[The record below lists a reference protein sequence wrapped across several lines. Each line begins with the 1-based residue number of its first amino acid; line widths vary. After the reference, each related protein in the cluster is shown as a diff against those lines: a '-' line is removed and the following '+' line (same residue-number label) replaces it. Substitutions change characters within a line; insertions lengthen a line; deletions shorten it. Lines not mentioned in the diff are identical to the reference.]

1 LTRERGAANIPAGMP
16 ASAPLL
22 QFLLMLVAGWLHRQ
36 QAGVIEYLKAENRL
50 LRERLGGR
58 RIVFTD
64 AERRHL
70 AEKAKAIGRKVLS
83 ELGTIVT
90 PETLLRW
97 HRELVA
103 RKWTFVER
111 RRPGRPRT
119 REELVGLVVRMAS
132 ENPTW
137 GYTRIQGA
145 MTNLGHTLGR
155 GTIRGIL
162 KEQGIEPAPERGKGM
177 PWAVFLKAHWKGLA
191 AADFFTVE
199 VWSWQGLLTHY
210 VLFVIELAT
219 RRVCIAGITVQ
230 PDACWMMQVSR
241 NLLDV
246 VDGPLVDKQYLI
258 LDRDTKYCAEFRRA
272 FARQGLQVIR
282 LPPPSPN
289 LNAFAERYVR
299 SVKEECLSKL
309 IPIGQ
314 GMLRRALQA
323 YVAHYHLERNHQGL
337 GNALITPRPAKG
349 HQNGP
354 ISRRPRLGGILNY
367 YERCAA

>member
-1 LTRERGAANIPAGMP
+1 LTRQDGAANIPAEMP
-16 ASAPLL
+16 ASTTLL
-22 QFLLMLVAGWLHRQ
+22 QFLLMLAAGCLHRQ
-36 QAGVIEYLKAENRL
+36 QAAVIEYLKAENRL

-58 RIVFTD
+58 RIIFTD
-64 AERRHL
+64 GERRQL
-70 AEKAKAIGRKVLS
+70 AEKARAVGRKVLI

-103 RKWTFVER
+103 RKWTFIER

-119 REELVGLVVRMAS
+119 RKELAALVVRMAR
-132 ENPTW
+132 ENPSW

-145 MTNLGHTLGR
+145 MANLSHRLGR
-155 GTIRGIL
+155 GTIRRIL
-162 KEQGIEPAPERGKGM
+162 IEHGLAPAPERGKGM
-177 PWAVFLKAHWKGLA
+177 PWAVFLRAHWKALA
-191 AADFFTVE
+191 ASDFFTME
-199 VWSWQGLLTHY
+199 VWGWRGLITHY

-219 RRVCIAGITVQ
+219 RRVRIAGITVQ
-230 PDACWMMQVSR
+230 PDTGWMMQMGR

-246 VDGPLVDKQYLI
+246 CDGPLLGKQYLI
-258 LDRDTKYCAEFRRA
+258 VDRDTKYCAEFRQML
-272 FARQGLQVIR
+272 AREGIQVIR
-282 LPPPSPN
+282 LPPRSPN

-309 IPIGQ
+309 IPIGR

-337 GNALITPRPAKG
+337 GNALLTLRSASG

-354 ISRRPRLGGILNY
+354 ITRRPRLGGILNY